1 MSEAVPTPAAA
12 TEASPT
18 IAPETSAP
26 KTEAAKPSS
35 SETFKIKVNGK
46 EQEVTLDKLLVMAQ
60 KGTAADERFNEAAKL
75 RKEAEEIVSTAKSEK
90 SALKTLMKAGYSKEE
105 ARQIVEDELRKE
117 YEWEDLPEDEKKR
130 RQMEDELERYRR
142 TEKERQEAEERS
154 KLEKED
160 QEYATKLEQEMV
172 GALES
177 SWLPRNEIYGKAA
190 FNYMAA
196 AARKGFDLS
205 ASDAVKLVESDFV
218 ETNRAAIKSMDLEQ
232 ALKIFGEE
240 KFKEYSGRS
249 VSEVKQK
256 EAPFTKPAQAVK
268 QAKSE
273 SPDKESKPT
282 VIRGR
287 DFWDKKRGF

>member
-1 MSEAVPTPAAA
+1 MSEAAPTPVA
-12 TEASPT
+12 
-18 IAPETSAP
+18 APEAPESAP
-26 KTEAAKPSS
+26 KAEALKPSVPES
-35 SETFKIKVNGK
+35 FKIKVNGK
-46 EQEVTLDKLLVMAQ
+46 EKEVTLDKLLVMAQ
-60 KGTAADERFNEAAKL
+60 KADAADERFSEAARL

-90 SALKTLMKAGYSKEE
+90 SAIKMLVKAGYTAEE
-105 ARQIVEDELRKE
+105 ARKIVEDELRAAYE
-117 YEWEDLPEDEKKR
+117 YEDLPEEEKKH
-130 RQMEDELERYRR
+130 RQMQEELERYKKS
-142 TEKERQEAEERS
+142 EKERQEAEERA

-160 QEYATKLEQEMV
+160 REYASRLEQEMV
-172 GALES
+172 SALES

-205 ASDAVKLVESDFV
+205 AADAVRLVESDFV
-218 ETNRAAIKSMDLEQ
+218 ETNRSAIKSMDLEQ
-232 ALKIFGEE
+232 VLKIFGED

-249 VSEVKQK
+249 ITEVKQK

-273 SPDKESKPT
+273 SPEKESKPT